1 MRLPDSRTTDLGLP
15 IEALWLRFPLY
26 SFVSSVVKAFG
37 FPDHPRSPDYL
48 SAFTSKRFC
57 FPLCS
62 FVPFVVKAFRFPD
75 HQITAPKA
83 QQPGRVLGSRFA
95 GVSCKSNYVTL
106 HPGWRGAIRDIAHM
120 RPHNVLRTKQ
130 PVAPPILIS
139 GARRGKR
146 SVGIQ
151 RSSSECGL
159 GPSVRSNQ

>member
-1 MRLPDSRTTDLGLP
+1 LGLP
-15 IEALWLRFPLY
+15 IEALWLRFPLC
-26 SFVSSVVKAFG
+26 SFVSSVVKDFGFTITRSRAITRSPIRVYQQALLLSFVFLRAFVVKAFG
-37 FPDHPRSPDYL
+37 FPDHP
-48 SAFTSKRFC
+48 
-57 FPLCS
+57 
-62 FVPFVVKAFRFPD
+62 
-75 HQITAPKA
+75 ITAPKA

-95 GVSCKSNYVTL
+95 GVSRKSNYVTL

-120 RPHNVLRTKQ
+120 RPHNVLRIKQ